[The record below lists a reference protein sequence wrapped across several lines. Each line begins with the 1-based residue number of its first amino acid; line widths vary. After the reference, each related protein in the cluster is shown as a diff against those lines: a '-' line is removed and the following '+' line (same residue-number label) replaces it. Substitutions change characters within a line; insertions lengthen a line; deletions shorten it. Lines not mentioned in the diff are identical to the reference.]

1 MIQCIDDKSNI
12 FAHITV
18 DVIWFRQKLRCLVDQ
33 VCRKDTVNNTV
44 FICFVEFL
52 HTVCKQTECSR
63 SENPVCFTLFQFRSA
78 SMMLSPEEIISSM
91 MMTSF
96 PSTEEPRNS

>member
-63 SENPVCFTLFQFRSA
+63 SENPVCFTLFQLRSDIYDA
-78 SMMLSPEEIISSM
+78 VA
-91 MMTSF
+91 
-96 PSTEEPRNS
+96 